1 LKPTIDKKMKDIE
14 TKSDKN
20 FGHMR
25 DFIDQSLLATNKYF
39 TENQDKMK

>member
-1 LKPTIDKKMKDIE
+1 MKDIE

-20 FGHMR
+20 FGHMK

-39 TENQDKMK
+39 NENLDKMKLENEINFK